1 MSIVKEW
8 TTLELIEFMNS
19 YNRVYKKDVSKA
31 KKYQPLYVLAFAE
44 LHSRSSLLSILY

>member
-19 YNRVYKKDVSKA
+19 YNRVYKRDENEANKHRE
-31 KKYQPLYVLAFAE
+31 LYVLAFAE
-44 LHSRSSLLSILY
+44 LHNRSSLLSILY